1 MISRMSMLKPSRKCT
16 FQHALL
22 KYSNFYSLNLG
33 IKVMPIYVVGHKIP
47 DSDSIC
53 GAIALAYLK
62 NQIGELA
69 IASRLGELSP
79 ETAFILDRFGFEAP
93 ELKISYAGEEV
104 FIVDHSELTQAPDDI
119 ADATIV
125 GIVDHH
131 KLGDL
136 TTSTPLECWIRPV
149 GCSNTVIKMMYD
161 FHNVEIPK
169 DIAGIMLCAI
179 LSDTVIFKSPTCTTA
194 DIRCVEDLAKIA
206 GIEDFKALGLEM
218 FNVKSAVA
226 GTPARDLVMRDFKD
240 FNMNGKLVGIGQ
252 LEVVDL
258 AVFDDIKADLEA
270 DIAGLKQEGNRHS
283 VLLLLTDI
291 MKEGS
296 ELLVVSDDVALIEKA
311 FESSTKNNKVW
322 LDGVLSRK
330 KQVVP
335 PLQNAF
341 A

>member
-1 MISRMSMLKPSRKCT
+1 MAM
-16 FQHALL
+16 
-22 KYSNFYSLNLG
+22 
-33 IKVMPIYVVGHKIP
+33 YVVGHKIP

-62 NQIGELA
+62 NQIGEA
-69 IASRLGELSP
+69 AVPTRLGDISP
-79 ETAFILDRFGFEAP
+79 ETQFILDRFGFEAP
-93 ELKISYAGEEV
+93 ELKLSYAGEEV
-104 FIVDHSELTQAPDDI
+104 YIVDHTEKTQAPDDI
-119 ADATIV
+119 DEATIV
-125 GIVDHH
+125 GVVDHH

-149 GCSNTVIKMMYD
+149 GCSNTIIKMMYD
-161 FHNVEIPK
+161 FYNIEIPK
-169 DIAGIMLCAI
+169 DIAGLMLCAI

-194 DIRCVEDLAKIA
+194 DIKCVEALAEIA
-206 GIEDFKALGLEM
+206 HVADVKELGMDMFK
-218 FNVKSAVA
+218 VKSAVE

-252 LEVVDL
+252 LEVIDL
-258 AVFDDIKADLEA
+258 SVFDDIKTDLEA
-270 DIAGLKQEGNRHS
+270 DIAKLKEEGGRHS

-296 ELLVVSDDVALIEKA
+296 QMLISSDDEGIIETAYGVKP
-311 FESSTKNNKVW
+311 EHSRVW

-335 PLQNAF
+335 PLQDAF